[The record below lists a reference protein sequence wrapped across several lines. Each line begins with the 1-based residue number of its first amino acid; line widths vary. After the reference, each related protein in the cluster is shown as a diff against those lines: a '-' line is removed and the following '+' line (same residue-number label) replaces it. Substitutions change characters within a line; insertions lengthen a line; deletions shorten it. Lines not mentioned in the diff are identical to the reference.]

1 MFLSVKDFLC
11 RERVPCIL
19 VCVLFMARLLVL
31 VQLGPMYS
39 IESDDLSYVK
49 SGIHLANTGMLV
61 MHAKTPSA
69 QIMPGLPAVIAL
81 ASLVLG
87 ECRRLWL
94 GLELLWIAMGSM
106 AGWFLYKSARLFV
119 PTWCAVLAVLP
130 LLRPDFLLI
139 DNVILTETPFT
150 LCFTALIYFTFMM
163 GRSDK
168 KRYFVGCA
176 IAYFAALFLR
186 ANIGPYPI
194 FAGLYLLGVRYS
206 FKKLLR
212 QGLIL
217 AGILLCLLTPWTIRN
232 YIQFDAFIPLT
243 HGAGNPAL
251 LGTYQGRGYPEDDE
265 LDYATNVDEV
275 VRERY
280 AKYYNDDGTVP
291 ERYQQ
296 YVNLGADGVK
306 AAYRMRVWRE
316 TNPRDFYLS
325 YIVLKP
331 LRMMNDVFYVDT
343 LWNITIDM
351 MVQLQRKDTLLCV
364 CALIILLISR
374 VARPQMLY
382 LLGLY
387 MGNVW
392 LYCTTFAYGRYNI
405 SLMPARFLFI
415 SLGLYGLTELI
426 KRLRRLVRDK
436 I

>member
-1 MFLSVKDFLC
+1 MFLSVKDFFR
-11 RERVPCIL
+11 RERIPFIL
-19 VCVLFMARLLVL
+19 TGILFAVRLLVL
-31 VQLGPMYS
+31 VQLGPTYS
-39 IESDDLSYVK
+39 LGSDDLSYVN
-49 SGIHLANTGMLV
+49 SGIHLANTGTLV

-69 QIMPGLPAVIAL
+69 QIMPGLSAVIAL
-81 ASLVLG
+81 ASLALG
-87 ECRRLWL
+87 EGRLLWL
-94 GLELLWIAMGSM
+94 GLKLLWIAMGSM
-106 AGWFLYKSARLFV
+106 TGWFLYKSARLFV
-119 PTWCAVLAVLP
+119 PAWCAVIAVLP
-130 LLRPDFLLI
+130 LLRPDFILI
-139 DNVILTETPFT
+139 DNIILTETPFT

-163 GRSDK
+163 GCSEK

-176 IAYFAALFLR
+176 TAYFAALFLR
-186 ANIGPYPI
+186 ANIGLYPV

-243 HGAGNPAL
+243 HGAGNPTL
-251 LGTYQGRGYPEDDE
+251 LGTYQGRGYPEDDD
-265 LDYATNVDEV
+265 LDYVSNVGEV

-296 YVNLGADGVK
+296 YVNLAADGVK

-331 LRMMNDVFYVDT
+331 ALMMSDVFYRDT
-343 LWNITIDM
+343 LWDIKRDM
-351 MVQLQRKDTLLCV
+351 VLQLQQVDAFLCV

-374 VARPQMLY
+374 VARPQMLF
-382 LLGLY
+382 LLALY

-392 LYCTTFAYGRYNI
+392 LYCITFAFGRYNI
-405 SLMPARFLFI
+405 SLMPARFLLI
-415 SLGLYGLTELI
+415 SLGFYGLAELI
-426 KRLRRLVRDK
+426 KRLWRFASNK